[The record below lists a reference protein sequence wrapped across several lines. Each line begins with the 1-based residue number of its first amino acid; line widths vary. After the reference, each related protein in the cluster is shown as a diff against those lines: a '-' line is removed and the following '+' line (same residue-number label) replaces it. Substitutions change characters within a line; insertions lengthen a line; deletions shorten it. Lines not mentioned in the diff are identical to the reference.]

1 MGIVDKLDDAS
12 LIVKSRS
19 HAGDELWCHRY
30 GESHDGKVSV
40 NEISGGSAFGW
51 HQYTESRNNAIY
63 FRARRSSGGLLFSKN
78 IGGPF
83 FTRRF
88 TLEYLGD
95 YPHRRYLAR
104 WGNVPY
110 TPIRALYDGIVF
122 PSSAA
127 AGMAKAIHQG
137 EFAKHTTWVNSP
149 HRMSREDLR
158 VIGERI
164 MLGLVP
170 TKPAVEALVSLG
182 ELVTE
187 GKLFGVPGGGLSKQD
202 PGGEFLNYQF
212 GISPV
217 LSDARS
223 FNEGIKEYDKILA
236 QYKRDAGKRIR
247 RRTER
252 KLVEDSE
259 DTTVRTT
266 AYPIGADGGSFPPYC
281 ISASGKSLTTTT
293 KIKRYVWYS
302 GAFEYH
308 IPEEIS
314 RLAELVLEW
323 NRVYGIIPDP
333 ARMWELLPFSWLI
346 DWFTNSGNFLRHMFL
361 QTSEGAT
368 QTYGYV
374 MCETHVE
381 TTWTYKGQFRVDGV
395 LQPDTITMRST
406 DVLRQRERVI
416 PFGPSATGKELT
428 ARQLAILG
436 ALAIA
441 H

>member
-1 MGIVDKLDDAS
+1 MGIIDKLDDAS
-12 LIVKSRS
+12 LIIKSRS
-19 HAGDELWCHRY
+19 NAGDELWCHRY
-30 GESHDGKVSV
+30 GESFYGDVSV
-40 NEISGGSAFGW
+40 NEISGGSALGW

-63 FRARRSSGGLLFSKN
+63 FRARRSSDGLLFSKN

-95 YPHRRYLAR
+95 YPHRTYKAY
-104 WGNVPY
+104 WGNNP
-110 TPIRALYDGIVF
+110 TQAIRALYDGFVF

-127 AGMAKAIHQG
+127 AGMAKAIHQR
-137 EFAKHTTWVNSP
+137 EFAKHTTWVNST
-149 HRMSREDLR
+149 HRMSRDELR

-164 MLGLVP
+164 MLSLVP

-187 GKLFGVPGGGLSKQD
+187 GKLFGVPGGSLSKAD

-217 LSDARS
+217 LADAGA
-223 FNEGIKEYDKILA
+223 FNEGIQNYDKILA
-236 QYKRDAGKRIR
+236 QYKRDAGRRIR
-247 RRTER
+247 RRTQR
-252 KLVEDSE
+252 RLVEDTE
-259 DTTVRTT
+259 ATTVSTT
-266 AYPIGADGGSFPPYC
+266 TYPIGADGKSFPPYC
-281 ISASGKSLTTTT
+281 ISTSGRSLTTTT
-293 KIKRYVWYS
+293 KTKRYVWYS
-302 GAFEYH
+302 GAFEYY

-346 DWFTNSGNFLRHMFL
+346 DWFSNSGNFLRHVFL

-381 TTWTYKGQFRVDGV
+381 TTWTYRGLFRVNGA

-416 PFGPSATGKELT
+416 PFGPSATGLELN
-428 ARQLAILG
+428 ARQLAILA
-436 ALAIA
+436 ALAVA